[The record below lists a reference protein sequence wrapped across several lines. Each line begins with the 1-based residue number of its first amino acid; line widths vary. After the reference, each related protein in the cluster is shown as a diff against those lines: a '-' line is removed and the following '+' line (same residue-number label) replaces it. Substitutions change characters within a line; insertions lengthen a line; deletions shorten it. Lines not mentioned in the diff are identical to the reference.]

1 MNRLEAILPPALGF
15 ARALPAGGGGESGGA
30 ADADARW
37 VEEFLRTGRE
47 EAFEHLVDGHKE
59 KVFRLALAILGPGFE
74 VEAEEVAQET
84 FVTAFR
90 QLAAFRK
97 ESRFGTWLY
106 RIAQRKAIDLR
117 RSARLRH
124 PHATAESL
132 DALPEAHRTADWG
145 ASLSESAGSA
155 EARAAA
161 RERQGVLLAAIR
173 ELPDPYPAVLRLFY
187 WLDWTVAEIAES
199 LDAAPGT
206 VKSHLFRAR
215 EALHKKLKKK
225 GLTDG
230 RAMR

>member
-15 ARALPAGGGGESGGA
+15 ARELSAGDGGSSGAA

-47 EAFEHLVDGHKE
+47 EAFERLVDGHKE

-90 QLAAFRK
+90 QLPAFRK

-132 DALPEAHRTADWG
+132 DALPGSLLG
-145 ASLSESAGSA
+145 ASLGEGAGSA

-161 RERQGVLLAAIR
+161 RESQGVLLAAIR